1 MSGTVL
7 DPAATVVAEA
17 EERPIATDRRVVRR
31 VRRSAP
37 REDRVVVLR
46 ATALELELLQDEL
59 RRIAE
64 SACLDARAAALAR
77 LRALREEERGWAA
90 LALPDARRVRVR
102 LRLER
107 DGLRRDGIG
116 CRHVVGPRR

>member
-17 EERPIATDRRVVRR
+17 EERPIATGRRVVRR

-64 SACLDARAAALAR
+64 SACLDARTAALAR
-77 LRALREEERGWAA
+77 MRALREEERGWAA